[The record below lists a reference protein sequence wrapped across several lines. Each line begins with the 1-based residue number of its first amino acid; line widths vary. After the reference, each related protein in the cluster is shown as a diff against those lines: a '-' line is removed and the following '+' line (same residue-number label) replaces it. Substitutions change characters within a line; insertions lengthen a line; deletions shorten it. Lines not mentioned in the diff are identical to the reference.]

1 MPTLESRLEK
11 AKKAVEVAKE
21 KYEKAKPTLAKFK
34 ETGYH
39 LTKESDIDKWVKYH
53 RKSDE
58 KLLQPAIKALK
69 ELETAQKVLGRLETK
84 VHNKKA
90 GTRRRR
96 RSNGTRRGKNGY

>member
-1 MPTLESRLEK
+1 MTTLESRLEK

-53 RKSDE
+53 RKSNE

-69 ELETAQKVLGRLETK
+69 ELETAQKVLGRAEVK
-84 VHNKKA
+84 VHNKG
-90 GTRRRR
+90 GTRRSKRGG
-96 RSNGTRRGKNGY
+96 NKTRKNGY

>member
-21 KYEKAKPTLAKFK
+21 TYKNAKPTPAKF
-34 ETGYH
+34 EELGYGRMN
-39 LTKESDIDKWVKYH
+39 ERDIEYWVKLH
-53 RKSDE
+53 RKSKE

-69 ELETAQKVLGRLETK
+69 ALEVAEAKLGRAEVK

-90 GTRRRR
+90 GTRRSKR
-96 RSNGTRRGKNGY
+96 RSNKTRRSI

>member
-1 MPTLESRLEK
+1 MPSLEK
-11 AKKAVEVAKE
+11 QLENAKKAVEVAKE

-53 RKSDE
+53 RKSNE

-69 ELETAQKVLGRLETK
+69 ALETAQKVLGRAEVK
-84 VHNKKA
+84 VYNKKA
-90 GTRRRR
+90 GTRRSKR
-96 RSNGTRRGKNGY
+96 RSNKTRRSV